1 MFTRTEFRAP
11 QLPPFW
17 WAPSA
22 LKQQMPGPVTP
33 LAQPLPG
40 SLFEQQYL
48 LQLHP
53 AHTVYVS
60 PAVTL
65 ITISLYEPVT
75 PNGAPPQQQAGLV
88 PLPAPHAWNFAVV
101 APAGTVHVQV
111 AGPYPYFQLP
121 SQTFR

>member
-1 MFTRTEFRAP
+1 MFTRMLFKAP
-11 QLPPFW
+11 QVKFCVL
-17 WAPSA
+17 APSA
-22 LKQQMPGPVTP
+22 LKQQIPGPVTP
-33 LAQPLPG
+33 LIQPLPG

-60 PAVTL
+60 PGVTL
-65 ITISLYEPVT
+65 ITISLYAPDI

-111 AGPYPYFQLP
+111 AGPCPTFQLL
-121 SQTFR
+121 SQTFK